1 MLSYKKRFGLSAH
14 CLPLSLD
21 EMLRAA
27 QHCGIENIEPDAA
40 AAPFAEFL
48 DGTAFDAVAAEEL
61 RERLASHSVAVTSL
75 MYRINPIDPDK
86 RLRSRSIERFMNMIR
101 YAKILGAEMICTDVG
116 RAETVSAAMS
126 DDTYRLLLDE
136 LCPIVSRAEC
146 QGVTVAFELSE
157 SSILYSE
164 ERAAQFISDLGS
176 ERIGFFADS
185 DRLLSPDSAQTPAQR
200 LIASNICAVRLH
212 GFPTELTAAKLGRFF
227 DFKAETNS
235 ALSVIF
241 DGIAAAGFTA
251 AAEYIEKYIGARSA
265 RF

>member
-48 DGTAFDAVAAEEL
+48 DGTAFDAAAAEEL

-86 RLRSRSIERFMNMIR
+86 RLRSRSIEHFMNMIR
-101 YAKILGAEMICTDVG
+101 YAKILGAEMICTDAG
-116 RAETVSAAMS
+116 RAETVNAARS
-126 DDTYRLLLDE
+126 GDTYRLLLEE

-146 QGVTVAFELSE
+146 QGVTVVFELSE

-176 ERIGFFADS
+176 ERIGFLRTATGCFCPTPRKPPHSVWFPPIYARYVCTDFRPNLPRQSS
-185 DRLLSPDSAQTPAQR
+185 DVFLTLKPKLIRLPPS
-200 LIASNICAVRLH
+200 
-212 GFPTELTAAKLGRFF
+212 FLTA
-227 DFKAETNS
+227 
-235 ALSVIF
+235 
-241 DGIAAAGFTA
+241 
-251 AAEYIEKYIGARSA
+251 
-265 RF
+265 